1 MKKQVSRAVSPTPG
15 SEPENGSGAMNVR
28 RPARHYLYGPVSIG
42 LRGDEENHAGMNGK
56 PDEVVPVSEEEIVPQ
71 SEEVQSEEQIQPVPE
86 IAQPADTRAR
96 QLVSGILE
104 TEKRNL
110 PDWMSE
116 LLDPMDETAQ
126 LAFILK
132 HRAEINATRRGR
144 LAVPASPV
152 TGNSAPGHTQIPH
165 TQRRIYD
172 TF

>member
-1 MKKQVSRAVSPTPG
+1 MKKQVTRVTSPTP
-15 SEPENGSGAMNVR
+15 SPELENGPSATNVR

-42 LRGDEENHAGMNGK
+42 LRGEEENLTGMSEK
-56 PDEVVPVSEEEIVPQ
+56 PDEVVSITEEEIVPQ
-71 SEEVQSEEQIQPVPE
+71 SEEAPSEEQIEPVPD

-116 LLDPMDETAQ
+116 LLDPMDETSQ

-152 TGNSAPGHTQIPH
+152 TGNPPLGNSQIPH
-165 TQRRIYD
+165 THRRIYD